1 MYVRRALRY
10 RWAQALVLA
19 GVSLLIG
26 TCAVFG
32 PWFARAVEQTV
43 MTETLAGQPLQA
55 SWLIVSQQPG
65 VRPEQLDQLV
75 PADLRPLFTPPV
87 HGSYSDA
94 SWRVRADDDANSTR
108 LRWRDGYC
116 AQLVVTEGRCPQA
129 SHEVIVSAVDKS
141 AWDLGIG
148 TKLRTEADGA
158 SGALLTVVGFYRPKE
173 SRGNYWFGDYPT
185 GHSRPASAKD
195 PGWADEMFTE
205 PTTITQPRVTSDTRP
220 RPGVA
225 RLDDLSRLQDAT
237 RTVNGNAR
245 ELGVPADVTTS
256 LTPLID
262 QIEADRKQA
271 TTIIPLVMVQVAL
284 FAVVVLALALA
295 AVVDQRRPEI
305 ALSRLRGKPVRRTH
319 RVLALELGL
328 PVLAGTLVGGA
339 LGFGVLTVVRL
350 TWLRRGAP
358 MELPWTVP
366 VALVAAVVVALIVV
380 LLQVRTAVRQPISNL
395 LRRVAPRGRGRMI
408 GVADLC
414 IIVFAAA
421 GLFAALTGDGRGPFP
436 ILTPA
441 LLALAVGL
449 IFAHLLLPI
458 AGLISRQAVR
468 RGRLGLALG
477 ALQIS
482 RRPAVTR
489 IVAAVAVAAAL
500 LTFAGQAAA
509 VGARNRETR
518 SGYETGAEGVLRMN
532 SLYLADFLAA
542 VNKIDPDRRWLTPVV
557 ISRPAS
563 PDALKSEMIE
573 PDSFRKIAFRGDQL
587 TDAEG
592 WKQLKAPSTPAPIEI
607 RSTQLTVTVSTGAI
621 KAKIAKDT
629 GGQQIGSGQPKS
641 VVLRAN
647 VVSHR
652 DGSRYLVSFPPLP
665 LPATKPVELRT
676 PVECQAG
683 CDLIRLG
690 IGREPLDPIGLEGH
704 LVISKISSDDRP
716 SITLGSPESWQPFRP
731 VGSDQGSVAAK
742 PGGALTIAMQ
752 SFGADQFLQ
761 YGTVPAAVPALVTPE
776 FRYADNVTT
785 SPAIDNSP
793 MTLTRIDRLRAPV
806 NRYGDRTAVVD
817 LETVRRLGG
826 AVDEVRT
833 DFEIWLNKDGLANV
847 DTITEQLAK
856 DGLTAELVDRR
867 DDRIATYGR
876 SASALALQLTPV
888 VGIAAWILAIVVL
901 LLTVVTS
908 WRSRAQDY
916 ASLQLTGVRATATG
930 RAARWEQTGPVTL
943 AVLLGTVCGLVGAQ
957 VALPLIPLF
966 ANSDGPVPLDHS
978 TSWPVAIALWL
989 GGTAILAAATLFLG
1003 SGVNRRSSYTR
1014 IREELT

>member
-1 MYVRRALRY
+1 MFLRRALRY
-10 RWAQALVLA
+10 RWAQALVLT

-55 SWLIVSQQPG
+55 SWLIATRGSQQPG
-65 VRPEQLDQLV
+65 VRPEQLDHLL

-87 HGSYSDA
+87 HGYYSDI
-94 SWRVRADDDANSTR
+94 SWRLRTGDDANTTR

-116 AQLVVTEGRCPQA
+116 AQLVVAEGRCPQA
-129 SHEVIVSAVDKS
+129 SNEVIVSAVDKA
-141 AWDLGIG
+141 AWDLGVG
-148 TKLRTEADGA
+148 TRIRTDG
-158 SGALLTVVGFYRPKE
+158 LLTVVGFYRPKE

-185 GHSRPASAKD
+185 GHSRPPSAKD

-205 PTTITQPRVTSDTRP
+205 PPTFTGSIKPQVTSDTRP
-220 RPGVA
+220 IPGVA
-225 RLDDLSRLQDAT
+225 RLDDLSRMQDAT
-237 RTVNGNAR
+237 RTVNGNAM
-245 ELGVPADVTTS
+245 ELGVPAEVTTS

-262 QIEADRKQA
+262 QIQADRKQA

-284 FAVVVLALALA
+284 FAIVVLALALA

-305 ALSRLRGKPVRRTH
+305 ALSRLRGSAARRTH
-319 RVLALELGL
+319 RKLTLELGL
-328 PVLAGTLVGGA
+328 PVFVGTLLGGPV
-339 LGFGVLTVVRL
+339 GFGVLTVVRL

-358 MELPWTVP
+358 LELPWTVP
-366 VALVAAVVVALIVV
+366 VALVVAAVVALIVV
-380 LLQVRTAVRQPISNL
+380 VLQVRTAVRQPISTL

-421 GLFAALTGDGRGPFP
+421 GLFAALTGDGRGPLP

-449 IFAHLLLPI
+449 LFAHLLLPI

-532 SLYLADFLAA
+532 SLYLADFLKT
-542 VNKIDPDRRWLTPVV
+542 VDKIDPDRHWLTPVV
-557 ISRPAS
+557 MSRPAS

-573 PDSFRKIAFRGDQL
+573 PDSFRKIAFRGDDL

-592 WKQLKAPSTPAPIEI
+592 WQKLKAPSTPAPIQI

-621 KAKIAKDT
+621 KAKVAKDT
-629 GGQQIGSGQPKS
+629 GGEQIGSGQPKS

-676 PVECQAG
+676 RVECQAG

-690 IGREPLDPIGLEGH
+690 VGREPLDPIGLEGD
-704 LVISKISSDDRP
+704 LVISKLASDDRP
-716 SITLGSPESWQPFRP
+716 SIALGAPESWQPYRP
-731 VGSDQGSVAAK
+731 IGSDQGSVAAK

-761 YGTVPAAVPALVTPE
+761 YGTVPAVVPALVTPE
-776 FRYADNVTT
+776 FRYADKVTT
-785 SPAIDNSP
+785 SPAIDSSP
-793 MTLTRIDRLRAPV
+793 MLLTRIDRLRAPV

-833 DFEIWLNKDGLANV
+833 DFEVWLNKDGLANV

-856 DGLTAELVDRR
+856 GGLNAELVDRR
-867 DDRIATYGR
+867 DDRIASYGR

-916 ASLQLTGVRATATG
+916 ASLQLTGVAANATG

-966 ANSDGPVPLDHS
+966 ASNDGPVPLDHS
-978 TSWPVAIALWL
+978 TNWPVAIALSL

-1003 SGVNRRSSYTR
+1003 SGVNRRSNFRR